1 MGCGQHTGRCF
12 LLTVCV
18 LQIVS
23 SEAWPGSARTRM
35 LSEAE
40 FLPKVVAVAAS
51 RAPQTERGGAAR
63 GGAGCS
69 GEWVGGAGCSGE
81 WVGEAAYPWRAGCS
95 LVTFGAEP

>member
-23 SEAWPGSARTRM
+23 SEAWASSAHTRM

-40 FLPKVVAVAAS
+40 FLPKVVVVVVAAS
-51 RAPQTERGGAAR
+51 RAPQAERGGAAR

-69 GEWVGGAGCSGE
+69 GEWVGGA
-81 WVGEAAYPWRAGCS
+81 ALPWRAGCS